1 MAGDY
6 WGLGKTT
13 NTHAYGFDD
22 NKGEDGVPTLVLMI
36 SLAVAMRILYVCTAQ
51 LSPFCWLNALSPKF
65 SRLMLCIP
73 SPLCSL
79 LPQPTIPCKCKCNS
93 FLSMLCNG
101 HAASS
106 EWYKIVPKIP
116 PKRKAKFVYEGF
128 QVIPAKGLESFVAW
142 ATSTVHPSPLRLR

>member
-1 MAGDY
+1 M
-6 WGLGKTT
+6 
-13 NTHAYGFDD
+13 
-22 NKGEDGVPTLVLMI
+22 PTLVLMI

-116 PKRKAKFVYEGF
+116 QKRKAKSYMKASKSYPRKALNLSPPGQRPRHTHHHFAF
-128 QVIPAKGLESFVAW
+128 AKTPEINPHADYIVKSRIR
-142 ATSTVHPSPLRLR
+142 PLVQ